1 MDPKAHN
8 LSKYQLVECIAH
20 GGMGEV
26 WKAFDTQLKRYVA
39 IKLLHPGMQRDPDFI
54 TRFEQEARL
63 IASLRHPNIIK
74 IHDFKI
80 EHRHGSHSPAS
91 PLCYMVMD
99 YVPGQTLAD
108 YINNTSRR
116 GAFPPATDIVYI
128 FTVVGL
134 ALDYAHQSGMIHRDI
149 KPANILL
156 DKRTSTTRAMGEP
169 ILTDF
174 GIARQRGI
182 TSGTMVGSVIGT
194 PKYIAPEQ
202 ARGQYDDP
210 RSDLYSLG
218 IILYEI
224 MTGETPFNADTP
236 LAAVMQHLHEK
247 PRPPEIINPH
257 ISQSLSQVILK
268 SIAKDPDERFPTA
281 ATLALA
287 LAQAFHVPAPQD
299 LGGPSGV
306 PFGGSS
312 ADATV
317 TLNKS
322 IQRYIEGN
330 CGRDQSGHYI
340 SGNELL
346 QGNCGRDQSGPYIS
360 GNELLQGNCGRD
372 QSGPYISG
380 NELLQRNCGR
390 NQSGP
395 HISGNELPQTYP
407 PSDKIPTRL
416 IASIGHGIQSKHKRQ
431 WIIGLTILLVLVLL
445 GSGLIARMILLPSSA
460 SGPAGET
467 VIGHVSFI
475 QHGSSQNYNAVRIDI
490 THVPELPPGM
500 AYYAWIEL
508 VNGEDSENT
517 VPPHWELAVSNQ
529 AIHTPPLTFAG
540 FANLYVP
547 PSLFLITK
555 EQTAIA
561 PIVPDPNSAA
571 RLYYA
576 RVTSAKIDL
585 KPCPTS
591 QTDNACLS

>member
-1 MDPKAHN
+1 MDSKAHN

-39 IKLLHPGMQRDPDFI
+39 IKLLHPSMQQDPDFI

-63 IASLRHPNIIK
+63 IASLRHPNIVK

-80 EHRHGSHSPAS
+80 EHHHGSHSPAS

-108 YINNTSRR
+108 YIGNTSRR

-128 FTVVGL
+128 FTVTGL
-134 ALDYAHQSGMIHRDI
+134 ALDYAHQCGMIHRDI

-156 DKRTSTTRAMGEP
+156 DKRIPTARAMGEP

-182 TSGTMVGSVIGT
+182 TSGTMIGSVVGT

-224 MTGETPFNADTP
+224 MTGETPFNADTA
-236 LAAVMQHLHEK
+236 LAVVMQHINET

-268 SIAKDPDERFPTA
+268 SIAKNPDERFPTA
-281 ATLALA
+281 AALALA

-299 LGGPSGV
+299 LGGSSQATFV
-306 PFGGSS
+306 GSS
-312 ADATV
+312 ADV
-317 TLNKS
+317 TMTPDTS

-330 CGRDQSGHYI
+330 SGRDQLPQTYPPSKE
-340 SGNELL
+340 GNS
-346 QGNCGRDQSGPYIS
+346 GRDQSGPYIL
-360 GNELLQGNCGRD
+360 GNQ
-372 QSGPYISG
+372 
-380 NELLQRNCGR
+380 
-390 NQSGP
+390 
-395 HISGNELPQTYP
+395 LPQACP
-407 PSDKIPTRL
+407 PPDKILGRR
-416 IASIGHGIQSKHKRQ
+416 IASIGPGIRSKQKKV
-431 WIIGLTILLVLVLL
+431 WVIGLTVLLVLILL
-445 GSGLIARMILLPSSA
+445 GSGLIERMNFSPSST

-490 THVPELPPGM
+490 THVTDLPSGM

-529 AIHTPPLTFAG
+529 AIHTQSLTFAG

-555 EQTAIA
+555 EQTAIS
-561 PIVPDPNSAA
+561 PIVPDPNPAA

-576 RVTSAKIDL
+576 RVTSATLDL
-585 KPCPTS
+585 KLCPT
-591 QTDNACLS
+591 DNTNNVCFS